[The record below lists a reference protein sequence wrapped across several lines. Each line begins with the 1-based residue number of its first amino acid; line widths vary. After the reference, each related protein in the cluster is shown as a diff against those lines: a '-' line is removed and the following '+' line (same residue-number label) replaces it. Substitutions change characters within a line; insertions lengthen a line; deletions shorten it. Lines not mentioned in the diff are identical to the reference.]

1 MAIRRTATLVLAV
14 TVGIF
19 ELFWS
24 GTVLPE
30 RPADLISQAQAR
42 IGRPLTPVSYA
53 GVARRTT
60 RRAVYAGAAAATYY
74 APACV
79 QIRDAYG
86 NVVGYRCP

>member
-1 MAIRRTATLVLAV
+1 MDIRKTATLVFATAAGVFALVWDGTIPA
-14 TVGIF
+14 GAP
-19 ELFWS
+19 S
-24 GTVLPE
+24 G
-30 RPADLISQAQAR
+30 LISKAEAR

-79 QIRDAYG
+79 PVQDASG

>member
-1 MAIRRTATLVLAV
+1 MAIRRTATLVLASAV
-14 TVGIF
+14 AIF

-24 GTVLPE
+24 GTMLPE
-30 RPADLISQAQAR
+30 RPADLLSQAEAR

-60 RRAVYAGAAAATYY
+60 RRSVYAGAAAATYY
-74 APACV
+74 APGCV
-79 QIRDAYG
+79 QVRDAYG